1 MARVWVVLPGGR
13 VKRFKRSQVMHD
25 CRRRKKGRPAV
36 GVGICYPLNE
46 ARRARRLMNAQLRR
60 AWREAASLEDVGVVV
75 PRAR

>member
-13 VKRFKRSQVMHD
+13 VKRFKRPQVMHD

-46 ARRARRLMNAQLRR
+46 ARRVRRLMNAALRR
-60 AWREAASLEDVGVVV
+60 AWREAEALEEVDVAV
-75 PRAR
+75 PRVR